1 MGEGVKIGSVKTR
14 VNKAKGSRVGWERE
28 REREGTAGL
37 KKREVASVDT
47 SLSFPLA
54 PAEQIAVNP
63 EIKTRSPPQ
72 IIAP

>member
-1 MGEGVKIGSVKTR
+1 MGGGVKIGSVKTR
-14 VNKAKGSRVGWERE
+14 VNKAKGSRVGWE